1 MYKTKQIETQVNY
14 KEAIFYA
21 DIELT
26 AKVVDASFS
35 HGFGIESCTELEL
48 IQADLM
54 TVYNE
59 EGEVITNID
68 TINKIES
75 KIYLSDFENEEFED

>member
-26 AKVVDASFS
+26 AKVVDANFS
-35 HGFGIESCTELEL
+35 HDFGIESCTELEL
-48 IQADLM
+48 IQADLI

-68 TINKIES
+68 TINKVEG

>member
-1 MYKTKQIETQVNY
+1 MYKTKQIEKQVNY

-35 HGFGIESCTELEL
+35 HGFGIES
-48 IQADLM
+48 
-54 TVYNE
+54 
-59 EGEVITNID
+59 
-68 TINKIES
+68 
-75 KIYLSDFENEEFED
+75 